1 MKRSTANRIIAAL
14 TASVVAFSQVAYA
27 AKSVNDLKSELAQN
41 QKETEK
47 IKKEIKEKQKDKNA
61 ATARMNELDM
71 EIDGVQEDIDSIQ
84 YVIDEKQSEIDAA
97 NEKIDGLNLDI
108 EKTKEKLG
116 ARLKV
121 MYVYGSTSYLEIIL
135 SANSF
140 SDLFTRINA
149 VKSIIKHDNSMI
161 DDFSAQITALEEA
174 KAIVELEQQEQI
186 EARKILDNKQSSL
199 EKLRN
204 EKNQIV
210 KQLEKD
216 IKELEKAEKQK
227 ESDANALQAEINRAL
242 NKSSGK
248 VVYRGNGQFGWPSAA
263 STRVTSEFGYRIHPI
278 FGTKK
283 LHRGMDIG
291 AASGTDVLAAESG
304 VVLTAGYNNSY
315 GYYVTINHGSGYV
328 TLYAHNSKL
337 LVSSGQNVSR
347 GQVIAKCGSTGNSTG
362 PHIHFEL
369 QINGK
374 LVNPRN
380 YL

>member
-1 MKRSTANRIIAAL
+1 MKKLRAKRIIALL
-14 TASVVAFSQVAYA
+14 TAAFIAFSQVAYA
-27 AKSVNDLKSELAQN
+27 AKSVNDLKNELAQN
-41 QKETEK
+41 QKETDK
-47 IKKEIKEKQKDKNA
+47 IKKEIKEKQKDKDA

-71 EIDGVQEDIDSIQ
+71 EIDGVQKDIDSIQ

-97 NEKIDGLNLDI
+97 NEKITGLNHDI
-108 EKTKEKLG
+108 ERTKDKLG

-140 SDLFTRINA
+140 SDLFARINA
-149 VKSIIKHDNSMI
+149 VKSIIRHDNNMI
-161 DDFSAQITALEEA
+161 DNFSAQITELEEA
-174 KAIVELEQQEQI
+174 KALVELEQQEQI
-186 EARKILDNKQSSL
+186 EARTILDNQQSKL

-204 EKNQIV
+204 EKNKVI
-210 KQLEKD
+210 KQLETD
-216 IKELEKAEKQK
+216 IAALEKAEKQK
-227 ESDANALQAEINRAL
+227 EKDAAALQSEINRAL
-242 NKSSGK
+242 NKSSNK
-248 VVYRGNGQFGWPSAA
+248 VVYTGNGKFAWPSAA

-291 AASGTDVLAAESG
+291 AAAGTDVLAAEDG
-304 VVLTAGYNNSY
+304 IVLTAGYNNSY

-337 LVSSGQNVSR
+337 LVSSGQKVSR

-362 PHIHFEL
+362 PHIHFEV
-369 QINGK
+369 QVNGK
-374 LVNPRN
+374 LVNPRS

>member
-1 MKRSTANRIIAAL
+1 MKKDTSRRIIAAL
-14 TASVVAFSQVAYA
+14 VAVFVLFSQVAYA

-47 IKKEIKEKQKDKNA
+47 IKNEIKEKQKDKNA

-71 EIDGVQEDIDSIQ
+71 EISGVQKDIDSVQ

-97 NEKIDGLNLDI
+97 NEKIGGLNHNI
-108 EKTKEKLG
+108 EMTKEKLG
-116 ARLKV
+116 TRLKV

-140 SDLFTRINA
+140 SDLFARINA
-149 VKSIIKHDNSMI
+149 VKSIIRHDNNMI
-161 DDFSAQITALEEA
+161 DDYAAQVTALEDA
-174 KAIVELEQQEQI
+174 KTIVELEQQEQI
-186 EARKILDNKQSSL
+186 EARDILDAQQSKL

-204 EKNQIV
+204 EKNQVV
-210 KQLEKD
+210 KELEKD
-216 IKELEKAEKQK
+216 IAALEKAEKQK
-227 ESDANALQAEINRAL
+227 ENDAAALQSEINRAL
-242 NKSSGK
+242 NKSSNK
-248 VVYRGNGQFGWPSAA
+248 VVYTGNGKFSWPSAS

-291 AASGTDVLAAESG
+291 AAAGTDVLAAESG

-337 LVSSGQNVSR
+337 LVSSGQSVSR

-362 PHIHFEL
+362 PHIHFEV
-369 QINGK
+369 QVNGK
-374 LVNPRN
+374 LVNPRS

>member
-1 MKRSTANRIIAAL
+1 MKNSTSKRIFAAVFAAIL
-14 TASVVAFSQVAYA
+14 TFSQVAYA
-27 AKSVNDLKSELAQN
+27 AKSVSDLKNELAQN

-47 IKKEIKEKQKDKNA
+47 IKKEITEKQKDKNA

-71 EIDGVQEDIDSIQ
+71 EIDGVQKDIDSVQ

-97 NEKIDGLNLDI
+97 NTKIEGLNHDI
-108 EKTKEKLG
+108 DKTTEKLKS
-116 ARLKV
+116 RMKV
-121 MYVYGSTSYLEIIL
+121 MYEYGTTSYLEIIMG
-135 SANSF
+135 AKGF
-140 SDLFTRINA
+140 SDLFTRIAA
-149 VKSIIKHDNSMI
+149 VQAIVKHDNNI
-161 DDFSAQITALEEA
+161 INDYSAQVTALEEA
-174 KAIVELEQQEQI
+174 KAVVELEQQEQI
-186 EARKILDNKQSSL
+186 EARNILDAQQSKL

-204 EKNQIV
+204 EKNQVI
-210 KQLEKD
+210 KALEKD
-216 IKELEKAEKQK
+216 IAALEKAEKQK
-227 ESDANALQAEINRAL
+227 EKDAASLQSEINKAL
-242 NKSSGK
+242 NKSSNSF
-248 VVYRGNGQFGWPSAA
+248 VYTGNGKFGWPSAS

-291 AASGTDVLAAESG
+291 AAAGTNVLAAEAG

-337 LVSSGQNVSR
+337 LVSSGQKVSR
-347 GQVIAKCGSTGNSTG
+347 GEVIAKCGSTGNSTG
-362 PHIHFEL
+362 PHIHFEV
-369 QINGK
+369 QVNGK